1 MDKTEESTEEQET
14 APAEELRNEET
25 GDTAAA
31 ADLNEADVLRGELQ
45 LQQDKNEILRQAA
58 DDFKDKFLRSRAEL
72 ENWRRRAAAD
82 AERAR
87 ANGLDEA
94 LRSVFKVFDDLERA
108 VSAAGEGSADSIL
121 PGVKLVLENL
131 EADLGRLGVERVGE
145 PGDEFDPERHE
156 AVTAVPADGD
166 NPAGTIAQV
175 VQVGFSQGD
184 RLIRPA
190 AVVVYND

>member
-1 MDKTEESTEEQET
+1 VDKTEESTEEQET

-156 AVTAVPADGD
+156 AVTAGPADGD